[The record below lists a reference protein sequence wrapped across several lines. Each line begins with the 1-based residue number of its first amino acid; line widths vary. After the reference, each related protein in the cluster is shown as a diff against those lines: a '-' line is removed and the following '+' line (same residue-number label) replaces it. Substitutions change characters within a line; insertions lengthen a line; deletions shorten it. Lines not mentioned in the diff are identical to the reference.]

1 MVRQLAVS
9 VLVVALVLGGMPTV
23 STAAAR
29 QDTKIDGTVLGKDG
43 KPMANVC
50 VQLKNLDSGQVAASG
65 KSGTD
70 GKYAFDGVKPGNYVV
85 EVLDANCQ
93 TVVAT
98 SAALTAA
105 AAGGALTGI
114 GVTVGAAA
122 AAAGGGFFSST
133 AGVLLIAGAGAG
145 IVAVVAARNE
155 ASPTK

>member
-9 VLVVALVLGGMPTV
+9 VLVLALIFTGIPTV
-23 STAAAR
+23 SMAAVR

-50 VQLKNLDSGQVAASG
+50 IQLKNLDSGQVAAST
-65 KSGTD
+65 KSDKD
-70 GKYAFDGVKPGNYVV
+70 GKYAFEGVKAGNYVV
-85 EVLDANCQ
+85 EVLDNNCQ
-93 TVVAT
+93 NVVAT

-114 GVTVGAAA
+114 AVTVGAGA
-122 AAAGGGFFSST
+122 AAAGGSFFSST
-133 AGVLLIAGAGAG
+133 AGILLMAGVGAG
-145 IVAVVAARNE
+145 IVAVVANRNE